1 MELPLQQ
8 LTAMRDPRIH
18 LCALVPVLL
27 SACADVHDIVADDDP
42 DPSELTSE
50 TSEPVSCNPK
60 LVYYPVRGRHNNGY
74 DPTAGDSSQWTC
86 NADHSNSDYSVAL
99 NHLGN
104 DIWASKGTPV
114 VATVSGKLTLVGF
127 TAYSGNKV
135 TIIDSCGWYH
145 FSTHLDSIAPGIVS
159 NKQIAAGTVI
169 GYVGSTGTAANH
181 TVHLHYSIYPDGN
194 YNAGI
199 DPWPYLKAVES
210 NVCDTGAPPPNPTP
224 TDRYW
229 VDTFGNANGYAV
241 PGVDPLSG
249 WLFPGTNY
257 VFCKVAGP
265 MVTSGS
271 SFNHWWLKTDLD
283 ASSNGRP
290 TRGQYISAFQL
301 SRWGNDEAKDNN
313 GAVIPDCTPPTPPPT
328 TKFFVDT
335 FASATGYSAPGG
347 TATGTLNAGTNY
359 VYCKRVG
366 PNVAVGAAHN
376 HYWMLTDLDSGS
388 PSKNQWVSA
397 YYLSRW
403 GNDEAKDNNG
413 NVLPDCP

>member
-1 MELPLQQ
+1 MLVERVKWLHRCNH
-8 LTAMRDPRIH
+8 LTIMRDPRLH
-18 LCALVPVLL
+18 FCALGSTLL
-27 SACADVHDIVADDDP
+27 FACADVNDIASDNP
-42 DPSELTSE
+42 NASELGTSE

-86 NADHSNSDYSVAL
+86 NADHSNSDFIPGD
-99 NHLGN
+99 HLGN
-104 DIWASKGTPV
+104 DIWAARGTPV
-114 VATVSGKLTLVGF
+114 VATVSGRLTLVGF

-145 FSTHLDSIAPGIVS
+145 FSTHLDSIAPGITN

-169 GYVGSTGTAANH
+169 GYVGSSGTAAHN
-181 TVHLHYSIYPDGN
+181 TVHLHYSIYPDGD

-210 NVCDTGAPPPNPTP
+210 SVCDGNSPPPPP
-224 TDRYW
+224 DRYW
-229 VDTFGNANGYAV
+229 VDTIGNANGYTT
-241 PGVDPLSG
+241 PGVDPING
-249 WLFPGTNY
+249 WLFAGTNY

-265 MVTSGS
+265 MVTNGA

-290 TRGQYISAFQL
+290 TRGQYISAYAL
-301 SRWGNDEAKDNN
+301 SRWGNDEAKDND
-313 GAVIPDCTPPTPPPT
+313 GAVIPDCAMPT

-335 FASATGYSAPGG
+335 FANATGYSTPGG

-359 VYCKRVG
+359 VYCKRLG
-366 PNVAVGAAHN
+366 PTVQVGAQHN
-376 HYWMLTDLDSGS
+376 HFWMLTDLDSGA
-388 PSKNQWVSA
+388 PTKNQWVSA

-403 GNDEAKDNNG
+403 GNDEAKDNAG